1 MTDKT
6 TQAAG
11 CLSRLTAELGTLLPL
26 AAKAVGYDINNRMN
40 DDRKKISHAIFAL
53 CVKKD
58 GELVTTEWNPLESN
72 ADAFRLAIDLRM
84 AVYCGGVNE
93 ASVVAYLEDGNRL
106 QATRTYNDVKRD
118 VAMRIAITECAI
130 EIGRRVSV

>member
-11 CLSRLTAELGTLLPL
+11 CLSRLTAELGALLPL
-26 AAKAVGYDINNRMN
+26 AAKAV
-40 DDRKKISHAIFAL
+40 
-53 CVKKD
+53 KKD
-58 GELVTTEWNPLESN
+58 GELVNTGWNPLESN

-84 AVYCGGVNE
+84 AIYCGGVNE

-130 EIGRRVSV
+130 EIGRRVSA